1 MSDFLP
7 GVSFGLPPAGGPRL
21 SVCLCFYPVRRWD
34 TCPRGKPACS
44 QGKPSRFF
52 YCPARDSR
60 KPSAA
65 NRHQLR
71 CGERTRWR
79 VLWILALTDVLVGE
93 QRFALAN
100 NGSPWRTGSRPRVKP
115 QRTCWGRL
123 RRDMLSC
130 ESRRMC
136 RFPLT
141 THERS
146 RRIIKRI
153 LEECRTTLTGLRL
166 QGLILI
172 APRHR
177 DRTVIL

>member
-44 QGKPSRFF
+44 QGKPSSFF

-100 NGSPWRTGSRPRVKP
+100 RSHPWVKNLLGQASPGHAKQREPDDVQVPLDDARTKSEDHQKDTGGMPHDAD
-115 QRTCWGRL
+115 WGQAA
-123 RRDMLSC
+123 
-130 ESRRMC
+130 
-136 RFPLT
+136 T
-141 THERS
+141 
-146 RRIIKRI
+146 I
-153 LEECRTTLTGLRL
+153 G
-166 QGLILI
+166 LI